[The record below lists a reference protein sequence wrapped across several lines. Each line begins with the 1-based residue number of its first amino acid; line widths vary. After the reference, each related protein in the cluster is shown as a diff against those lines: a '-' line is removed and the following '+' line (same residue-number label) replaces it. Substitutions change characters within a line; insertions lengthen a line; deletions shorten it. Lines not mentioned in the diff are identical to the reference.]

1 MKITTKTTKEQLV
14 KAIGA
19 NISQIDKK
27 GHKDLYDRLAYTD
40 KVYRKDSS
48 NVTKADLVTLVKD
61 MMKALGDRF
70 KEPAVQLAP
79 ANSLKKSKKAE
90 PKEETPQTEET
101 SETPKKKVTK
111 KKGTPKKSE
120 DSAVNSLEVDL
131 ADVFKEEI
139 TIEDGDSKV
148 SLKIAHDIK
157 DMKSLVKALEN
168 NETIVFAMYWSERLL
183 AQFPYF
189 NGDFKAPAK
198 FPMDLDLSTCL
209 YASDNGT
216 CAYAISSFTEGMYL
230 ILPEHLKEYNGLRF
244 SNGIE
249 YQIYREVETDEE

>member
-1 MKITTKTTKEQLV
+1 MKITTKTTKEQLA

-19 NISQIDKK
+19 NVSQLDKK
-27 GHKDLYDRLAYTD
+27 GNKDLYDRITYTD
-40 KVYRKDSS
+40 KVYKKDSS

-61 MMKALGDRF
+61 MMKVLGDKF
-70 KEPAVQLAP
+70 KEPATQLAP
-79 ANSLKKSKKAE
+79 ANSLKKPKKAE
-90 PKEETPQTEET
+90 PKEEPQTEEKAVAPKKP
-101 SETPKKKVTK
+101 SSKKKATPKKA
-111 KKGTPKKSE
+111 E
-120 DSAVNSLEVDL
+120 DSAVTSLEVDL
-131 ADVFKEEI
+131 AEVFKDTL

-157 DMKSLVKALEN
+157 DMEDLVKALEN

-183 AQFPYF
+183 QQFPYF

-209 YASDNGT
+209 YASDSGT

-230 ILPEHLKEYNGLRF
+230 ILPEHLKEHKGLRF